1 MIRIIIETIPH
12 REQRYNTI
20 GDWHFDKESGTLA
33 IRVSD
38 LNNWRYETL
47 IAIHELVE
55 ASLCGLQPGL
65 EEKVDEFDLNYKG
78 DGEPGDDPNA
88 PYKGPHCIATGI
100 ERMLAAVMGVDWTSY
115 ERKIDEKCG

>member
-1 MIRIIIETIPH
+1 MIRIIIEVIPH
-12 REQRYNTI
+12 HEQRYNTI
-20 GDWHFDKESGTLA
+20 GDWRYDVQRDTLA

-55 ASLCGLQPGL
+55 AALCSSGNIPQ
-65 EEKVDEFDLNYKG
+65 EKVDEFDLNYKG
-78 DGEPGDDPNA
+78 DGEPGDDSNA

-100 ERMLAAVMGVDWTSY
+100 ERMLAAVMGVDWTKY
-115 ERKIDEKCG
+115 ESTIEERTG